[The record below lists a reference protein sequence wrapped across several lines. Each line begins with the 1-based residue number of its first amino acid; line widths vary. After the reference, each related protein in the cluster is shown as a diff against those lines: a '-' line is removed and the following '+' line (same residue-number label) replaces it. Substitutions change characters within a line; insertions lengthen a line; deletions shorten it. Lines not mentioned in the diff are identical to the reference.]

1 MNEPDKLRDTKARRV
16 MVDEIGKGCSH
27 PTADEVYDLVRKR
40 LPRISLGT
48 IYRNLE
54 LLSEKGLIQK
64 LDLAGTQRR
73 YDGNTENH
81 YHLRC
86 LTCSLVKDIIIHPLK
101 EWERVLPQDTGYE
114 ILGHRLEFFGICPSC
129 KLEEKN
135 GPVDPAGLEGSL
147 LKIKKKERRINHGIK
162 RLKN

>member
-16 MVDEIGKGCSH
+16 MVDEICKSCSH

-86 LTCSLVKDIIIHPLK
+86 LACSLVKDIIIHPFK
-101 EWERVLPQDTGYE
+101 EWEIVLPQDPEYE

-129 KLEEKN
+129 KLEKKN
-135 GPVDPAGLEGSL
+135 GPVDPAGLERGL

>member
-1 MNEPDKLRDTKARRV
+1 MNESYKFRGTKARRV
-16 MVDEIGKGCSH
+16 MVDEICKVCSH
-27 PTADEVYDLVRKR
+27 PTADEVYALVRKR

-54 LLSEKGLIQK
+54 LLSGKGLIQK
-64 LDLAGTQRR
+64 LDSAGTQRR

-86 LTCSLVKDIIIHPLK
+86 LACGLVKDILIRPLN
-101 EWERVLPQDTGYE
+101 EWERLLPQDTGYE

-129 KLEEKN
+129 KLEKKN
-135 GPVDPAGLEGSL
+135 GQVDPAGLERGFFN
-147 LKIKKKERRINHGIK
+147 KKERRINHGIK

>member
-1 MNEPDKLRDTKARRV
+1 MNESYKLRDTKARQV
-16 MVDEIGKGCSH
+16 MVDEISKVCSH

-81 YHLRC
+81 YHFRC
-86 LTCSLVKDIIIHPLK
+86 LACGLVKDIMIHPFE
-101 EWERVLPQDTGYE
+101 EWEMGLPQDTGYE

-129 KLEEKN
+129 KLEKKN
-135 GPVDPAGLEGSL
+135 GPVDPAGLERGF
-147 LKIKKKERRINHGIK
+147 KKKERRINHGIK
-162 RLKN
+162 RLKD